1 MQVPAAPTEGVADI
15 GVARTVAQYTNT
27 NAEILHWRRGPS
39 FELDI
44 GTEGAPLKRIDP
56 PVTYLVK
63 LRNVVC
69 IAGQVLLA
77 EDGRILPDSF
87 RRNDTT
93 SPHPHLKLQGD
104 GFLPT
109 RHVNDAVDM
118 QEPVYYLDGEQAS
131 HFGHWTLEVLSRL
144 WPLLHDRSLTKL
156 KFITSSKLVEHVKT
170 VLMSLGV
177 PEQNIVYFSKPVRC
191 REIYIASQ
199 GYVLD
204 RAASEEVYNL
214 WREIGSKF
222 IKIGTPERLYASRM
236 RFHKQRNLLDENETS
251 DVFQRLGFSI
261 VSPETLSVKEQ
272 IEIFAGAKCIAGP
285 SGSNVYG
292 AIYSQHQGRRLFVS
306 PEKFVLLNDPLIAH
320 ATHSK
325 LRVVTGTTIR
335 AERGPML
342 DDWKLDISAVER
354 AAKDMFES

>member
-1 MQVPAAPTEGVADI
+1 MQGSAVSTEGVADI
-15 GVARTVAQYTNT
+15 GVARTVAQYTDT

-39 FELDI
+39 FEIDV
-44 GTEGAPLKRIDP
+44 GTEGSLLKRIDP
-56 PVTYLVK
+56 PDTYLVK

-77 EDGRILPDSF
+77 EDGKILPDSF
-87 RRNDTT
+87 RRNVTT
-93 SPHPHLKLQGD
+93 SPHPHLKAQGD

-109 RHVNDAVDM
+109 RHINDAVYM
-118 QEPVYYLDGEQAS
+118 QEPVFYLDGEQAS

-144 WPLLHDRSLTKL
+144 WPLLHDQSLTKL
-156 KFITSSKLVEHVKT
+156 KFVTSSKLIEHVKT
-170 VLMSLGV
+170 VLMSIGV
-177 PEQNIVYFSKPVRC
+177 PEQNIIYFSKPIRC
-191 REIYIASQ
+191 REIFIASQ

-222 IKIGTPERLYASRM
+222 IKLGTPERLYASRM
-236 RFHKQRNLLDENETS
+236 KFHKQRNLVNEDEAAE
-251 DVFQRLGFSI
+251 VFKRQGFSI
-261 VSPETLSVKEQ
+261 ISPETLSVKEQ
-272 IEIFAGAKCIAGP
+272 IEIFAGAKCLAGP

-292 AIYSQHQGRRLFVS
+292 AIYSQHQGKRLFMS
-306 PEKFVLLNDPLIAH
+306 PEKFVLPNDPLIAR

-325 LRVVTGTTIR
+325 LRVVTGSSIR

-342 DDWKLDISAVER
+342 DDWKLDISVLEEG
-354 AAKDMFES
+354 AKDMFET